1 MVRTSRLNRSLLLI
15 GAVAVVFGCFSD
27 ARATV
32 MTPAEVVRELSMM
45 KDLRTAVDAYEA
57 EYKRYTLSDHPTMA
71 ADFDLDTAQS
81 DFVATLL
88 GQNLSDNPRGI
99 VFVDLERAKKN
110 RPGLAVG
117 KSGTTIVDSFGRQ
130 YRIVMD
136 ADRDGRVS
144 NPDRANTDD
153 RIRSDAPE
161 WLPVKVVV
169 FSSGPDG
176 VFNTRDDLTS
186 WRGGPSWTRTWD
198 GFHLR
203 YNWMI
208 AVLLMVLAAAS
219 WKLLRYYS
227 RLRHGEL

>member
-1 MVRTSRLNRSLLLI
+1 MVRTSRLKRGPLLI
-15 GAVAVVFGCFSD
+15 GAAVVVFGCFSD

-32 MTPAEVVRELSMM
+32 MTPAEVVRELYMM
-45 KDLRTAVDAYEA
+45 KDLRTAVDACEA
-57 EYKRYTLSDHPTMA
+57 EYKRYPLSDHPTLA
-71 ADFDLDTAQS
+71 ADFDLDTARA

-88 GQNLSDNPRGI
+88 GQNRSDNPRGI

-117 KSGTTIVDSFGRQ
+117 KSGTTIVDSFGRH

-144 NPDRANTDD
+144 NPDRTNTDD
-153 RIRSDAPE
+153 RISSNAPE
-161 WLPVKVVV
+161 WLPTKVVV

-176 VFNTRDDLTS
+176 IFNTGDDLTS
-186 WRGGPSWTRTWD
+186 WRGGPSWTRRWD
-198 GFHLR
+198 GFHLP
-203 YNWMI
+203 YHLMI
-208 AVLLMVLAAAS
+208 TILLLVLAAAS